1 MRVGCLQLTSGP
13 EIDRNI
19 ETASRLVRSAR
30 DQGVVFALMPEN
42 VGLLGS
48 GREMRDRAA
57 PENSHRALAA
67 FRDLGAETGV
77 WILVGSLAIARADGL
92 LANRS
97 YLLNGSGDIV
107 ARYDKIHMFD
117 ADLRNG
123 EKYRESD
130 SYAPG
135 GEAQLAKTPWGVLGL
150 TICYDVRFPL
160 LYRKLAQSGAE
171 MLSVPSAFTC
181 PTGAAHWHVLLRARA
196 IETGCYV
203 FAPAQCGTH
212 YGSRATYGHSLIV
225 NPWGEVLADAGDEP
239 GLIAADVDPSLVQ
252 SVRASLPSLKHDRP
266 FTGPGCSEATSVA
279 E

>member
-48 GREMRDRAA
+48 GREMRNRAA

-150 TICYDVRFPL
+150 TICYDVRFPV

-196 IETGCYV
+196 IETGCYI

-212 YGSRATYGHSLIV
+212 YGSRVTYGHSLIV

-252 SVRASLPSLKHDRP
+252 SVRASLPSLEHDRP
-266 FTGPGCSEATSVA
+266 FTGPGCFEATSLA

>member
-1 MRVGCLQLTSGP
+1 MRVACLQLTSGR
-13 EIDRNI
+13 EMDRNI
-19 ETASRLVRSAR
+19 ETAGGLARSAR

-57 PENSHRALAA
+57 PENSHRALSD
-67 FRDLGAETGV
+67 FRELSAETGM
-77 WILVGSLAIARADGL
+77 WLLVGSLAIARADGL

-97 YLLNGSGDIV
+97 YLLNGNGDIV

-130 SYAPG
+130 TYASG
-135 GEAQLAKTPWGVLGL
+135 AEAQLAKTPWGVLGL

-160 LYRKLAQSGAE
+160 LYQKLAQAGAE
-171 MLSVPSAFTC
+171 MVSVPSAFTC
-181 PTGAAHWHVLLRARA
+181 STGAAHWHVLLRARA
-196 IETGCYV
+196 IETGCYI

-212 YGSRATYGHSLIV
+212 YGTRATYGHSLIV
-225 NPWGEVLADAGDEP
+225 SPWGEVLADGGAEP
-239 GLIAADVDPSLVQ
+239 GFIAVDVDLAAVQ
-252 SVRASLPSLKHDRP
+252 SARLSLPSLEHDRP
-266 FTGPGCSEATSVA
+266 FLAPRHSNMSSIAD
-279 E
+279 

>member
-13 EIDRNI
+13 EIDQNI
-19 ETASRLVRSAR
+19 EAASRLVRLAQ

-42 VGLLGS
+42 VGLLGP
-48 GREMRDRAA
+48 GKEMRDRAA
-57 PENSHRALAA
+57 PESSHRALAA
-67 FRDLGAETGV
+67 FRDLGAETGI

-97 YLLNGSGDIV
+97 YLLNGNGDIV

-117 ADLRNG
+117 ANLRNG

-130 SYAPG
+130 SYASG
-135 GEAQLAKTPWGVLGL
+135 AEAQLAKTPWGILGL

-160 LYRKLAQSGAE
+160 LYRKLAQAGAE

-181 PTGAAHWHVLLRARA
+181 PTGSAHWHVLIRARA

-203 FAPAQCGTH
+203 FAPAQCGNH
-212 YGSRATYGHSLIV
+212 YGKRVTYGHSLIV
-225 NPWGEVLADAGDEP
+225 DPWGEVLADGGDEP
-239 GLIAADVDPSLVQ
+239 GFIAADIDLSAVQ
-252 SVRASLPSLKHDRP
+252 SARASLPSLDHERP
-266 FTGPGCSEATSVA
+266 FTGPSCSILNSVTK
-279 E
+279 